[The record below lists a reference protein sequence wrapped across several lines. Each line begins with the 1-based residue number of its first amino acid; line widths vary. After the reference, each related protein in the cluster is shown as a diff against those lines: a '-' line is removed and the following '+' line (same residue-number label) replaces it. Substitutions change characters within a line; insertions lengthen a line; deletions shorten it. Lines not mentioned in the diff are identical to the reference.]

1 MRDDAGAR
9 AELFVWD
16 VPTRVFHWSLVT
28 LVAIAWATSETESD
42 FLFQIHLLA
51 GYLVL
56 GLLLFRLIWG
66 FVGTR
71 YARFHDFVRPWHVV
85 RDYAKQLMAFR
96 PPHSV
101 GHNPLGGWMVVLL
114 LAVLAGVVATGLFG
128 GEISNGQLESA
139 GPLAH
144 YVSVT
149 TASASIEMHEAVF
162 NILLALVAI
171 HIAGV
176 VIDFVLTRDNLV
188 RAMVR
193 GYKQLPADRA
203 RGEGA
208 APAPIALATAAIL
221 IAAALTLLIVS
232 L

>member
-1 MRDDAGAR
+1 MRDDASAR

-28 LVAIAWATSETESD
+28 LVVIAWVTSETESD
-42 FLFQIHLLA
+42 YLVQIHLLA

-71 YARFHDFVRPWHVV
+71 YARFYDFVRPWRVV
-85 RDYAKQLMAFR
+85 RDYAKQLVAFR
-96 PPHSV
+96 PPHSI

-114 LAVLAGVVATGLFG
+114 LVVLAGVVATGLFG
-128 GEISNGQLESA
+128 GESSNGQIESA

-144 YVSVT
+144 YVSVA
-149 TASASIEMHEAVF
+149 TASELIEMHEALF
-162 NILLALVAI
+162 NILLVLVAI

-176 VIDFVLTRDNLV
+176 MADIVLTRDNLV
-188 RAMVR
+188 RAMVT
-193 GYKQLPADRA
+193 GYKHIPAHRA
-203 RGEGA
+203 GGEGA
-208 APAPIALATAAIL
+208 APAPTALAAAAIL